1 MAKAKDGGM
10 NMNAQFFW
18 NVFMQTGAPEA
29 YLLYSKAKHGE
40 DVYVPDHQSSG
51 AAGEGIR

>member
-1 MAKAKDGGM
+1 
-10 NMNAQFFW
+10 MNAQFFW
-18 NVFMQTGAPEA
+18 NVFMQTGSPEA